1 LQQEHAKAAALC
13 HAQIDGVPRFVFSWE
28 QGGCSRCDTPLHVWV
43 TRHRTVHSLRYG
55 TLLAVERQGYCP
67 RHPQLPPARSQ
78 QLARLV
84 APGSNHACDVLV
96 RVGLARFL
104 ECRQDEQIRDEI
116 CRQHGIALG
125 RSTVS
130 YLARKFVAYVQLVHQ
145 ESILALRGA
154 MDARG
159 GYILHIDGT
168 CEEASRV
175 LLVCMDSL
183 SMQVL
188 ESRRISSENHDQVRD
203 VLRGVQR
210 DWGQPL
216 AIVHDLRRALITAA
230 GEVFLGVRQFV
241 CHYHLAADVGKDI
254 LSPHLDRLRRVLR
267 RTKVRCKLRQ
277 LVRSLKRFATSED
290 SGDHV
295 VSELLSLRSA
305 EDLRQR
311 CTAESAQGVVHAL
324 ACWVLAFAQDGEGY
338 GFPFDLPY
346 LKFYERIVQV
356 HQMLDA
362 AGALDRK
369 TRRGPLHELNQLRQI
384 LAVVVRGEESADLRH
399 IVADT
404 KRDRRIFERFR
415 KALRIC
421 PKGGKKRR
429 NDEGAPRTLSAR
441 RHRRVLQHLC
451 TSVTRQARAGGA
463 SARACKIVLQ
473 HLEKYWDYLF
483 GHVLRQRGR
492 TIVVPRTNNDEERMF
507 RTVKRQCRRL
517 HGRKDLS
524 HDLEAMSPAV
534 PLVRNLSNRDY
545 CETVY
550 GGSEPEHIAARFSRV
565 DPEGA
570 AELLTSWRQETTQHR
585 IPRTLEKLTN
595 LPERLA
601 RFISVAIE
609 QLHK

>member
-1 LQQEHAKAAALC
+1 
-13 HAQIDGVPRFVFSWE
+13 
-28 QGGCSRCDTPLHVWV
+28 
-43 TRHRTVHSLRYG
+43 
-55 TLLAVERQGYCP
+55 
-67 RHPQLPPARSQ
+67 
-78 QLARLV
+78 
-84 APGSNHACDVLV
+84 
-96 RVGLARFL
+96 
-104 ECRQDEQIRDEI
+104 
-116 CRQHGIALG
+116 
-125 RSTVS
+125 
-130 YLARKFVAYVQLVHQ
+130 
-145 ESILALRGA
+145 

-203 VLRGVQR
+203 VLRAVR
-210 DWGQPL
+210 HDWGRPL

-230 GEVFLGVRQFV
+230 GKVFPGVGQFV
-241 CHYHLAADVGKDI
+241 CHYHLAADVGKEI
-254 LSPHLDRLRRVLR
+254 LSPHVDQLRRVLR
-267 RTKVRCKLRQ
+267 RTKVRSKLRH
-277 LVRSLKRFATSED
+277 LVRSLKGFALCEE

-311 CTAESAQGVVHAL
+311 CTAESAKGVVHAL

-346 LKFYERIVQV
+346 VSFYDRIVQV
-356 HQMLDA
+356 HQMLNA
-362 AGALDRK
+362 AGPLDRK
-369 TRRGPLHELNQLRQI
+369 TRRGPLRELNQLRQI
-384 LAVVVRGEESADLRH
+384 LAVVVGGEESAELRQ
-399 IVADT
+399 IVTDT
-404 KRDRRIFERFR
+404 KRDQRIFERFR

-441 RHRRVLQHLC
+441 RHRRVLQNLR
-451 TSVTRQARAGGA
+451 TSLTRQARAGAA

-473 HLEKYWDYLF
+473 HLEKYWKYLF

-507 RTVKRQCRRL
+507 RIVKRQCRRL

-550 GGSEPEHIAARFSRV
+550 GGSEPEHIAVRFSRV
-565 DPEGA
+565 DPEA
-570 AELLTSWRQETTQHR
+570 PATLLKSWGQETILQR
-585 IPRTLEKLTN
+585 IPRKPEKLTDF
-595 LPERLA
+595 PEQLA
-601 RFISVAIE
+601 RFISIAIKE
-609 QLHK
+609 LHD

>member
-1 LQQEHAKAAALC
+1 MCRE
-13 HAQIDGVPRFVFSWE
+13 
-28 QGGCSRCDTPLHVWV
+28 
-43 TRHRTVHSLRYG
+43 YG
-55 TLLAVERQGYCP
+55 IE
-67 RHPQLPPARSQ
+67 
-78 QLARLV
+78 
-84 APGSNHACDVLV
+84 
-96 RVGLARFL
+96 
-104 ECRQDEQIRDEI
+104 
-116 CRQHGIALG
+116 LG

-188 ESRRISSENHDQVRD
+188 ESRRINSESHDQVRD
-203 VLRGVQR
+203 VLRAVR
-210 DWGQPL
+210 HDWGLPL

-230 GEVFLGVRQFV
+230 GEVFPGVGQFV

-254 LSPHLDRLRRVLR
+254 LSPHIDRLRRVLR
-267 RTKVRCKLRQ
+267 RTKVRSKLRH
-277 LVRSLKRFATSED
+277 LVRSLKEFAICED

-295 VSELLSLRSA
+295 VSALLLLRSA

-311 CTAESAQGVVHAL
+311 CTAESAKGVVHAL

-346 LKFYERIVQV
+346 VSFYERIVQV
-356 HQMLDA
+356 HQMLNA
-362 AGALDRK
+362 AGPLDRK
-369 TRRGPLHELNQLRQI
+369 TRRSPLRELNQLRQI
-384 LAVVVRGEESADLRH
+384 LAVVVGGEESAELRQ

-404 KRDRRIFERFR
+404 KRDQRIFERFR

-429 NDEGAPRTLSAR
+429 SDQGTPRTLSAR
-441 RHRRVLQHLC
+441 RHRRVLQNLC

-473 HLEKYWDYLF
+473 HLEKYWEYLF

-507 RTVKRQCRRL
+507 RIVKRQCRRL

-524 HDLEAMSPAV
+524 HDLEAMSPAA
-534 PLVRNLSNRDY
+534 PLLRNLTNRDY

-550 GGSEPEHIAARFSRV
+550 GGNEPEHIAARFSHV
-565 DPEGA
+565 DPEGPA
-570 AELLTSWRQETTQHR
+570 KLLKSWRQEAILNR
-585 IPRTLEKLTN
+585 IPRKLEKLTN
-595 LPERLA
+595 FPEQLA
-601 RFISVAIE
+601 RFISMAIKE
-609 QLHK
+609 LHE

>member
-1 LQQEHAKAAALC
+1 M
-13 HAQIDGVPRFVFSWE
+13 
-28 QGGCSRCDTPLHVWV
+28 
-43 TRHRTVHSLRYG
+43 
-55 TLLAVERQGYCP
+55 ERQGYCP
-67 RHPQLPPARSQ
+67 RHRQLPPARCE

-84 APGSNHACDVLV
+84 APGSNHAYDVLV

-104 ECRQDEQIRDEI
+104 ECRQDEQIRDEM
-116 CRQHGIALG
+116 CRQHGITLG

-159 GYILHIDGT
+159 GYLLHIDGT
-168 CEEASRV
+168 CEEASRI

-188 ESRRISSENHDQVRD
+188 ETRRINAESHDQVRD
-203 VLRGVQR
+203 VLRDVQR
-210 DWGQPL
+210 EWGQPL

-230 GEVFLGVRQFV
+230 GEVFQGVRQFV

-267 RTKVRCKLRQ
+267 RTKVRPKLRH
-277 LVRSLKRFATSED
+277 LVRSLKRFALHDD
-290 SGDHV
+290 SGEHV
-295 VSELLSLRSA
+295 VSELLRLRSA
-305 EDLRQR
+305 NDLRQQ
-311 CTAESAQGVVHAL
+311 CTAESARGVVHAL
-324 ACWVLAFAQDGEGY
+324 ACWILAFAQDGEGY

-346 LKFYERIVQV
+346 LSFYQRIVQV
-356 HQMLDA
+356 HQILEA
-362 AGALDRK
+362 ADALDRK
-369 TRRGPLHELNQLRQI
+369 RPRGPLHELSQLRQI
-384 LAVVVRGEESADLRH
+384 LAVVIGGEHGAELRQ

-404 KRDRRIFERFR
+404 KRDQRVFERFR

-429 NDEGAPRTLSAR
+429 NDEGASPTLSAR
-441 RHRRVLQHLC
+441 RHRHVLQNLC
-451 TSVTRQARAGGA
+451 TSARRQVHAGGS
-463 SARACKIVLQ
+463 SARAYKIVLQ
-473 HLEKYWDYLF
+473 HIEKYWEYLF
-483 GHVLRQRGR
+483 GHRLRQSGR
-492 TIVVPRTNNDEERMF
+492 TIIVPRTNNDEERMF
-507 RTVKRQCRRL
+507 RTIKRQCRRL

-534 PLVRNLSNRDY
+534 PLVRNLSNPDY

-550 GGSEPEHIAARFSRV
+550 GGSEAEHIANRFSHV
-565 DPEGA
+565 DLEGPA
-570 AELLTSWRQETTQHR
+570 ALLKSWRQETTQHR
-585 IPRTLEKLTN
+585 IPRTLEKLPN

-601 RFISVAIE
+601 RFISVAVE
-609 QLHK
+609 QFHD

>member
-1 LQQEHAKAAALC
+1 M
-13 HAQIDGVPRFVFSWE
+13 DGVPRFVFSWE
-28 QGGCSRCDTPLHVWV
+28 QEGCSRCDAPLHVRV
-43 TRHRTVHSLRYG
+43 TRRRRVHSIRYG
-55 TLLAVERQGYCP
+55 TFLAVERQGYCP
-67 RHPQLPPARSQ
+67 RHPQLPPARCE
-78 QLARLV
+78 QLARIV
-84 APGSNHACDVLV
+84 APGSHHAYDVLV

-104 ECRQDEQIRDEI
+104 ECRQDEQIQDEI
-116 CRQHGIALG
+116 GREHGMELG

-188 ESRRISSENHDQVRD
+188 ESRRINSESHDQVRD
-203 VLRGVQR
+203 VLRAVR
-210 DWGQPL
+210 HDWGRPL
-216 AIVHDLRRALITAA
+216 AIVHDLRRAWMTAA
-230 GEVFLGVRQFV
+230 GEVFPGVGQFV

-254 LSPHLDRLRRVLR
+254 LSPHIDQLRRVLR
-267 RTKVRCKLRQ
+267 RTKVRPKLRQ
-277 LVRSLKRFATSED
+277 LVRSLKRFAICEE

-295 VSELLSLRSA
+295 VSALLSLHSE

-311 CTAESAQGVVHAL
+311 CTTESAKGVVHAL

-346 LKFYERIVQV
+346 VSFYKRILQV
-356 HQMLDA
+356 HRMLKA
-362 AGALDRK
+362 AGPLDRK
-369 TRRGPLHELNQLRQI
+369 TRGGPLRELNQLRQT
-384 LAVVVRGEESADLRH
+384 LAVVVGGEESAELRR
-399 IVADT
+399 IVTDT
-404 KRDRRIFERFR
+404 KRDQRIFERFR

-421 PKGGKKRR
+421 PKGGKNRKD
-429 NDEGAPRTLSAR
+429 DEGAPRTLSAR
-441 RHRRVLQHLC
+441 RHRRVLRKLR
-451 TSVTRQARAGGA
+451 TSLTRQARAGGA
-463 SARACKIVLQ
+463 SARACNIVLQ
-473 HLEKYWDYLF
+473 HLEKYWEYLF
-483 GHVLRQRGR
+483 GHVLRQRDR

-507 RTVKRQCRRL
+507 RIVKRQCRRL

-550 GGSEPEHIAARFSRV
+550 GGSDPEQIAARFSRV
-565 DPEGA
+565 DPEA
-570 AELLTSWRQETTQHR
+570 AAKLLTSWRQETVLHR
-585 IPRTLEKLTN
+585 IPRKLEKLTN
-595 LPERLA
+595 FPERLS
-601 RFISVAIE
+601 RFISIAITE
-609 QLHK
+609 LHD

>member
-1 LQQEHAKAAALC
+1 
-13 HAQIDGVPRFVFSWE
+13 VPRFVFSWE
-28 QGGCSRCDTPLHVWV
+28 QERCLRCDTPLHVRL
-43 TRHRTVHSLRYG
+43 TRHRTVHSIRYG
-55 TLLAVERQGYCP
+55 TFKAVERQGYCP
-67 RHPQLPPARSQ
+67 RHRQLPPARCE
-78 QLARLV
+78 QLARLI
-84 APGSNHACDVLV
+84 APGSHHAYDVLV
-96 RVGLARFL
+96 QVGLARFL
-104 ECRQDEQIRDEI
+104 ECRQDEQIRDEM
-116 CRQHGIALG
+116 CREHGIELG

-175 LLVCMDSL
+175 LLVCMDTL
-183 SMQVL
+183 SIQVL
-188 ESRRISSENHDQVRD
+188 ESRRINSESHDQVHD
-203 VLRGVQR
+203 VLRAVR
-210 DWGQPL
+210 HDWGLPL

-230 GEVFLGVRQFV
+230 GEVFPGVRQFV

-254 LSPHLDRLRRVLR
+254 LSPHIDRLRRVLR
-267 RTKVRCKLRQ
+267 RTKVRSKLRQ
-277 LVRSLKRFATSED
+277 LVRSLKGFAISED

-295 VSELLSLRSA
+295 VSALLSLRSA
-305 EDLRQR
+305 EALRQR
-311 CTAESAQGVVHAL
+311 CTAESAKGVVHAL

-346 LKFYERIVQV
+346 VSFYERIVQV
-356 HQMLDA
+356 HQMLNA
-362 AGALDRK
+362 AGLLDRK
-369 TRRGPLHELNQLRQI
+369 TQRGPLRELNQLRQI
-384 LAVVVRGEESADLRH
+384 LAVVVGGEESAELRQ

-404 KRDRRIFERFR
+404 KHDQRIFERFR

-441 RHRRVLQHLC
+441 HHRRVLQNLR
-451 TSVTRQARAGGA
+451 TSVTRQAHTGGA

-473 HLEKYWDYLF
+473 HLEKYWEYLF
-483 GHVLRQRGR
+483 GHVLRKGGR

-507 RTVKRQCRRL
+507 RIVKRQCRRL

-534 PLVRNLSNRDY
+534 PLVRNLTNRDY

-550 GGSEPEHIAARFSRV
+550 GGNEPEHIAARFSRV
-565 DPEGA
+565 SPEGPA
-570 AELLTSWRQETTQHR
+570 KLLKSWRQETILNR
-585 IPRTLEKLTN
+585 IPRKLEKLPN
-595 LPERLA
+595 FPEQLA
-601 RFISVAIE
+601 RFISMAIKE
-609 QLHK
+609 LRE

>member
-1 LQQEHAKAAALC
+1 MLC
-13 HAQIDGVPRFVFSWE
+13 QREMDGVPRFVFSWE
-28 QGGCSRCDTPLHVWV
+28 QKGCSRCDAPLHVRL
-43 TRHRTVHSLRYG
+43 TRRRTVHSIRYG
-55 TLLAVERQGYCP
+55 TFLAVERQGYCR
-67 RHPQLPPARSQ
+67 RHRQLPPARCE
-78 QLARLV
+78 QLARIV
-84 APGSNHACDVLV
+84 APGSNHAYDVLV

-104 ECRQDEQIRDEI
+104 ECRQDEQIRDEM
-116 CRQHGIALG
+116 CREHGIELG

-130 YLARKFVAYVQLVHQ
+130 YLARKFVAYVQRVHQ

-188 ESRRISSENHDQVRD
+188 ESRRINSESHEQVRD

-210 DWGQPL
+210 DWGRPL

-230 GEVFLGVRQFV
+230 GEVFPGVGQFV

-254 LSPHLDRLRRVLR
+254 LSPPIDRLRRVLR
-267 RTKVRCKLRQ
+267 RTKVRSKLRQ
-277 LVRSLKRFATSED
+277 LVRSLKRFAICED

-295 VSELLSLRSA
+295 VNALLSPRSA

-311 CTAESAQGVVHAL
+311 CTAESAKGVVHAL
-324 ACWVLAFAQDGEGY
+324 ACWVLAYAQDGEGY

-346 LKFYERIVQV
+346 VSFYERIVQV
-356 HQMLDA
+356 YQMLNA
-362 AGALDRK
+362 AGPLDRK
-369 TRRGPLHELNQLRQI
+369 TRRGPLRELYQLRQI
-384 LAVVVRGEESADLRH
+384 LAVVADGEESAELRQ
-399 IVADT
+399 IVTDT
-404 KRDRRIFERFR
+404 KHDQRIFERFR

-421 PKGGKKRR
+421 PKGHKKRR
-429 NDEGAPRTLSAR
+429 EDEAAPRTLSAR
-441 RHRRVLQHLC
+441 RHRRVLQHLR
-451 TSVTRQARAGGA
+451 TSLTRQARAGGA
-463 SARACKIVLQ
+463 SVRACKIVLQ
-473 HLEKYWDYLF
+473 HLEKYWEYLF
-483 GHVLRQRGR
+483 GHVLRRRKR

-507 RTVKRQCRRL
+507 RIVKRQCRRL

-534 PLVRNLSNRDY
+534 PLMQNLSNRDY

-550 GGSEPEHIAARFSRV
+550 GGGEPEHIAARFSRV
-565 DPEGA
+565 EPEGPA
-570 AELLTSWRQETTQHR
+570 KLLNSWRQETILHR
-585 IPRTLEKLTN
+585 IPRKLEKLTTF
-595 LPERLA
+595 PEQLA
-601 RFISVAIE
+601 CFISTAIE
-609 QLHK
+609 QLHD